1 MSKYLP
7 VLAVSGLLAP
17 VALVGLPVYL
27 ALYLVTRSALKL
39 SRTLTFA

>member
-1 MSKYLP
+1 MWKYLP
-7 VLAVSGLLAP
+7 VLAVSGLL
-17 VALVGLPVYL
+17 ALVGLPVYL